1 MLYRPATTPSLPLP
15 AALFELPVRS
25 GPQAKPT
32 GRTYVDGKFLAVDG
46 ERLFVRA
53 VTYGSFASNDA
64 GEPFPPFDRLRA
76 DFAQM
81 RACGVNAVRLYT
93 PPSDRIADA
102 AADAGLW
109 LIADLCWG
117 PRSNEL
123 EDRGAVRSMVE
134 HTRAHARRLRGH
146 QAMLLWGIGNEIPPL
161 ITRWHGRVRVE
172 SFLRELAEAVK
183 DEVPDA
189 LVTYCNHPPTEY
201 LDLPFLDVASW
212 NVYLHDDEA
221 FRRYLARLQ
230 TLAGSRPLFLS
241 ELGLD
246 SVRHGAGAQAQ
257 HLRRQIRAAIEHGLC
272 GAAVYAWTDEWSIFD
287 TAVNDWSF
295 GVTDRDRRPKP
306 ALQEMQRAFAR
317 AADPLAERV
326 WPSVS
331 VVVASYNAA
340 ATLDECLQSLRALRY
355 PDFEVIVVD
364 DGSTDDTAAIAR
376 RHRVGLLEIP
386 HGGLSRARN
395 AGIEAARGEIIAFLD
410 SDARADADWLRFLVT
425 ALESEQADAA
435 GGPNL
440 EPPEAG
446 FVARCVGN
454 APGNPTHVLVGD
466 TLAEHVAGCNMA
478 FRRTALQAL
487 GGFDARH
494 DAAGDDVDVCW
505 RLLDRGSRIAF
516 SSCALV
522 LHHRR
527 GTVRG
532 FLRQQRGYGRAEA
545 ALRARHP
552 GRFNVLGDP
561 VWRGSIYGWHG
572 GVLRRRG
579 ATAAFAKVQYGMF
592 GGSAFQAV
600 YPSFQGAWL
609 QVFTRAGWQ
618 MLTGCILLA
627 GVLGLADGGRGAGA
641 ALAATGSAMAAATL
655 AAAFVP
661 ALHAVRE
668 RGWRGTGFAKGL
680 LLILALHVLQP
691 LARSLGRLT
700 GWLRSRGSACEPM
713 ALCWSG
719 GVGERHMWLE
729 RLATMLRERG
739 WDARVGG
746 DFDRD
751 DLHVL
756 GPGPFRAALRSSCE
770 EDLPRGKRWIRAAV
784 VARMKWWLVPLWL
797 VLASLAAVCAIH
809 PFTWPLE
816 LPLGYA
822 MICLWS
828 ARASMCKALAVT
840 AADGA
845 AVMGLEDLGGAA

>member
-1 MLYRPATTPSLPLP
+1 VVPEPARSRPP
-15 AALFELPVRS
+15 
-25 GPQAKPT
+25 
-32 GRTYVDGKFLAVDG
+32 YVDGKFLAVDG
-46 ERLFVRA
+46 KRQFIRA
-53 VTYGSFASNDA
+53 VTYGSFAPNDA
-64 GEPFPPFDRLRA
+64 GEPFPPFHVLRA
-76 DFAQM
+76 DFAHM
-81 RACGVNAVRLYT
+81 RESGVNAVRLYT

-146 QAMLLWGIGNEIPPL
+146 PAMLLWGIGNEIPPL
-161 ITRWHGRVRVE
+161 IARWHGRERVE
-172 SFLRELAEAVK
+172 CFLRELAEAVK
-183 DEVPDA
+183 DEAPHA

-212 NVYLHDDEA
+212 NVYLHDDAA
-221 FRRYLARLQ
+221 FQRYLARLQ
-230 TLAGSRPLFLS
+230 TLAGTRPLFLS

-257 HLRRQIRAAIEHGLC
+257 HLRRQIRAALENGLC
-272 GAAVYAWTDEWSIFD
+272 GVAVYAWTDEWSIFD
-287 TAVNDWSF
+287 AAVNDWSF

-306 ALQEMQRAFAR
+306 ALQEMQVAFAR
-317 AADPLAERV
+317 AQDPLAERV
-326 WPSVS
+326 WPRVS

-340 ATLDECLQSLRALRY
+340 ATLEECLQSLRALRY
-355 PDFEVIVVD
+355 PDYEVIVVD

-376 RHRVGLLEIP
+376 CHPVRLLEIP

-395 AGIEAARGEIIAFLD
+395 AGIEAARGEIIAFVD

-425 ALESEQADAA
+425 AMESERADAV
-435 GGPNL
+435 GGPNV
-440 EPPEAG
+440 EPPEAA
-446 FVARCVGN
+446 FVARCVGH

-487 GGFDARH
+487 GGFDATH

-505 RLLDRGSRIAF
+505 RLLDRGGRIAF
-516 SSCALV
+516 SACALV

-579 ATAAFAKVQYGMF
+579 AVGAFARVQYGTF
-592 GGSAFQAV
+592 GSCAFQAV
-600 YPSFQGAWL
+600 YPSFQAAWL
-609 QVFTRAGWQ
+609 QLFTLASWQ
-618 MLTGCILLA
+618 VLTVCILLA
-627 GVLGLADGGRGAGA
+627 GVLGLTDGGSGDGAV
-641 ALAATGSAMAAATL
+641 LAAIGSAMAAATL
-655 AAAFVP
+655 VAAFVP
-661 ALHAVRE
+661 AVHAVRE
-668 RGWRGTGFAKGL
+668 RGWRGASLAKGL
-680 LLILALHVLQP
+680 LLVAALHVLQP

-700 GWLRSRGSACEPM
+700 GWLRSRGARREPV
-713 ALCWSG
+713 ALCWRGS
-719 GVGERHMWLE
+719 VGERHTWLE
-729 RLATMLRERG
+729 RLETMLRERG
-739 WDARVGG
+739 WGARQGG

-751 DLHVL
+751 DLKVL
-756 GPGPFRAALRSSCE
+756 GPGPFRLALRSTCE
-770 EDLPRGKRWIRAAV
+770 EDLPGGKHWIRAAV
-784 VARMKWWLVPLWL
+784 VARMKWWFVPLWL
-797 VLASLAAVCAIH
+797 LVASIAAVCAIH
-809 PFTWPLE
+809 PFLWPLE

-822 MICLWS
+822 MVCLWR
-828 ARASMCKALAVT
+828 ARATMCDAVAGT

-845 AVMGLEDLGGAA
+845 VALGLAEPEVGA